1 MGAIRMSLII
11 LDIIISNINK
21 NNIMDYLARSNSLK
35 LKVS

>member
-1 MGAIRMSLII
+1 MGAIRMSLNI
-11 LDIIISNINK
+11 LDIILTNINK